1 MNLLLS
7 LTVFCLLPLALMAKE
22 NLPLNC
28 IPRRSVPYHR
38 DNARF
43 FSENDVYNYS
53 TMLLIE
59 DKGVLMLGAREKVYA
74 LDLYNISQKRAS
86 VAWEATPGKKT
97 DCKNKGKNAETE
109 CLNYIRILH
118 KVGDDR
124 MYVCGTNA
132 FDPECDYVSFSDDA
146 LTFEK
151 NMEDG
156 KGKCPF
162 DPFQRYASIMAGN
175 ELYSATSMNFLGSE
189 PVLMRSS
196 SGTIRTE
203 FKSSWLNEPTFVSMA
218 QMPESKESESGD
230 DDKVYLFFSE
240 TAVECDCYN
249 KLVVSRV
256 ARVCKGDLG
265 GQRTLQKKWTTFLK
279 ARIDCP
285 VLESQLPYIIRDAYR
300 WCDPE
305 KDWKSC
311 IFYTVFTAQ
320 SDTSDLSAVCAYRV
334 SDISRVFAEGK
345 YKNPVP
351 VETSFVKWVMYSGEV
366 PVPRPGACIN
376 NAARD
381 AGIQKTL
388 DLPDRTLQF
397 VKDKPLMDQ
406 IIQPIGDKPLLVR
419 RGATFTQ
426 IIVNQMKAADGNKYP
441 VMFIGTDKGTVLKA
455 VNYDGEMFIIEE
467 VQIFHP
473 PQPIKILKF
482 SNITIQDVHGQL
494 YAGSDTGVAQIPLAT
509 CERSSSCMD
518 CVLARDPYCGWN
530 NALGKCVF
538 ISKSQRDIIQS
549 VKVGD
554 ASLCPD
560 ADPIKPLNWSVR
572 EGEELKLSCL
582 PLSSLGKII
591 WQKNNIDLTPS
602 AALQLQD
609 GLLIQNVS
617 LSDTGHYRCLSV
629 EHSRAKNHSITVIEH
644 LVTIDLSDSGKDDR
658 TVNPKA
664 QTDCGSVTGLQVA
677 CALLGLAFFALLA
690 WNFCKGHLCLPWSF
704 FKSKSEEQPQES
716 QDQEAL
722 HSGVSYQA
730 APREEKPVVISSNS
744 NNNQH

>member
-1 MNLLLS
+1 AMNLLLS
-7 LTVFCLLPLALMAKE
+7 LTVFCLLPLALM
-22 NLPLNC
+22 LIICLLSLFFPLG
-28 IPRRSVPYHR
+28 

-86 VAWEATPGKKT
+86 AAWEATPAKKT
-97 DCKNKGKNAETE
+97 ECKNKGKNAETE

-118 KVGDDR
+118 EVGDDR

-132 FDPECDYVSFSDDA
+132 FDPECKYVSFSGDA

-151 NMEDG
+151 EMEDG

-162 DPFQRYASIMAGN
+162 DPFQRYASIMAGDD
-175 ELYSATSMNFLGSE
+175 LYSATSMNFLGSE
-189 PVLMRSS
+189 PVLIRSS
-196 SGTIRTE
+196 GNIRTE
-203 FKSSWLNEPTFVSMA
+203 LKSSWLNEPTFVSMA
-218 QMPESKESESGD
+218 QMQESKESESGD

-265 GQRTLQKKWTTFLK
+265 GLRTLQKKWTTFLK

-320 SDTSDLSAVCAYRV
+320 LDTSDLSAVCAYRV

-345 YKNPVP
+345 YKTPVP

-366 PVPRPGACIN
+366 PIPRPGACIN
-376 NAARD
+376 NAARK
-381 AGIQKTL
+381 AGIHKTL

-406 IIQPIGDKPLLVR
+406 VIQPIGDKPLLVR

-473 PQPIKILKF
+473 HNHSFKK
-482 SNITIQDVHGQL
+482 L

-530 NALGKCVF
+530 SALGKCVF
-538 ISKSQRDIIQS
+538 ISKSHREIIQS
-549 VKVGD
+549 LKVGD

-560 ADPIKPLNWSVR
+560 ADPIKPLNLSVR
-572 EGEELKLSCL
+572 EGEDLKLSCL
-582 PLSSLGKII
+582 PLSSLGKIM

-617 LSDTGHYRCLSV
+617 LSDAGHYRCLSV
-629 EHSRAKNHSITVIEH
+629 EHSRAKKHSITVIEH
-644 LVTIDLSDSGKDDR
+644 LVTIDLSDSGDR
-658 TVNPKA
+658 TLDTQA
-664 QTDCGSVTGLQVA
+664 QTDCASVTGLQVA

-690 WNFCKGHLCLPWSF
+690 WNFYKGHLCMPWSC
-704 FKSKSEEQPQES
+704 FKSKSEEQSQES
-716 QDQEAL
+716 QNQEAL

-730 APREEKPVVISSNS
+730 APREEKSVVISSNS

>member
-38 DNARF
+38 DNACF

-86 VAWEATPGKKT
+86 VAWEATPAKKT

-118 KVGDDR
+118 EVGDNR

-132 FDPECDYVSFSDDA
+132 FDPECKYVSFSGDA

-151 NMEDG
+151 KMEDG

-162 DPFQRYASIMAGN
+162 DPFQRYASIMAGDY
-175 ELYSATSMNFLGSE
+175 LYSATSMNFLGSE
-189 PVLMRSS
+189 PVLIRSS
-196 SGTIRTE
+196 GNIRTE
-203 FKSSWLNEPTFVSMA
+203 FISSWLNEPTFVSMA
-218 QMPESKESESGD
+218 QMPESKESETGD

-265 GQRTLQKKWTTFLK
+265 GLRTLQKKWTTFLK

-345 YKNPVP
+345 YKTPVP

-376 NAARD
+376 DAARK
-381 AGIQKTL
+381 AGIHETL

-406 IIQPIGDKPLLVR
+406 VIQPIGDKPLLVR

-473 PQPIKILKF
+473 RQPIKILKI
-482 SNITIQDVHGQL
+482 SNITIQGVHGQL

-530 NALGKCVF
+530 SALGKCVF
-538 ISKSQRDIIQS
+538 ISKSHREIIQS

-560 ADPIKPLNWSVR
+560 ADPIKPVNLSVR
-572 EGEELKLSCL
+572 EGEDLKLSCL
-582 PLSSLGKII
+582 PLSSLGKIM

-617 LSDTGHYRCLSV
+617 LSDAGHYRCLSV
-629 EHSRAKNHSITVIEH
+629 EHSRAKKHSITVIEH
-644 LVTIDLSDSGKDDR
+644 LVTIDLSDSGDR
-658 TVNPKA
+658 TLDTQA
-664 QTDCGSVTGLQVA
+664 QTDCASVTGLQVA

-690 WNFCKGHLCLPWSF
+690 WNFYKGHLCLPWSC
-704 FKSKSEEQPQES
+704 FKSKSEEQSQES
-716 QDQEAL
+716 QNQEAL

-730 APREEKPVVISSNS
+730 APREEKSVVISSNS